1 MCDFFSK
8 NMQELFQYDL
18 IGPKVVKIRHSA
30 LNSENIP
37 NLAIIL
43 PIYPLAIKLYKTM
56 KKS

>member
-30 LNSENIP
+30 LNSENVP

-43 PIYPLAIKLYKTM
+43 PIYPLAIKL
-56 KKS
+56 